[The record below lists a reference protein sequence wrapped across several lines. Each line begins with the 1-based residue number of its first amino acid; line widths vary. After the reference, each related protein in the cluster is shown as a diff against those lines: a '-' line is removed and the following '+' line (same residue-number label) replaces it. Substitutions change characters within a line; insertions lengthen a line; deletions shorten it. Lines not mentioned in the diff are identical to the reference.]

1 MKWRIATRSPCRG
14 SRRRRIIGS
23 SRAPGKEAAVS
34 SLNSVKRE
42 SWFRRLTLAGSRARR
57 RALAQLGVERTR
69 TSNLP
74 VQTLAF
80 LLLVATGIA
89 VVSFAT
95 GSLSSNVAI
104 GIATAMITIA
114 GLLVATLQWRAGLAE
129 KAIDAFYQ
137 RIAFANQM
145 RVAASEDLS
154 IEDEAE
160 IARRRP
166 LDYRFFVYTEI
177 DSLEYATIRYRF
189 GLGMSHLIAERAVR
203 HFQRRCETKVFFDFA
218 GRCATEGAYLPETK
232 RTVASILERVGLK
245 ERWPE
250 TDAVVAKLRQRAEED
265 AAEDALPAQV
275 RQSEPSRVA
284 GIAERD

>member
-1 MKWRIATRSPCRG
+1 MA
-14 SRRRRIIGS
+14 
-23 SRAPGKEAAVS
+23 
-34 SLNSVKRE
+34 SVKRE
-42 SWFRRLTLAGSRARR
+42 PLYRRFMSGESRARR
-57 RALAQLGVERTR
+57 RALARIGVERTR

-80 LLLVATGIA
+80 LLLVATATA
-89 VVSFAT
+89 VVSFVT

-129 KAIDAFYQ
+129 KAIDAFYR

-145 RVAASEDLS
+145 RVAASEDLRT
-154 IEDEAE
+154 EDEAE

-177 DSLEYATIRYRF
+177 DSLEYATVRYRF

-203 HFQRRCETKVFFDFA
+203 HFRHRCDTKVFFDFA
-218 GRCATEGAYLPETK
+218 GQCASEGAYLPETK
-232 RTVASILERVGLK
+232 RIVASILDKVG
-245 ERWPE
+245 RNAGWPE
-250 TDAVVAKLRQRAEED
+250 TDAVVEEIRRRAELD
-265 AAEDALPAQV
+265 SAEDVLPTPG
-275 RQSEPSRVA
+275 RESEPSASPSRA
-284 GIAERD
+284 SS